1 MNIKRGAMA
10 YQQFQRKKGKEAF
23 LLFNSDLPTKGWR
36 DTGRSQSSHHQYPKT
51 SSYIISFWTFLCLGT
66 VTFIQEK
73 SKSVDSYSNKSIVW
87 RNTTNGKTRKE
98 AINSVTWK
106 EHFSCFSYFVGCNT
120 FISERAVKSEAN
132 TFHPT
137 SL

>member
-1 MNIKRGAMA
+1 MLWPISNFKEKKARKRSCCSTVTS
-10 YQQFQRKKGKEAF
+10 QQ
-23 LLFNSDLPTKGWR
+23 TKGWR

-137 SL
+137 SP